1 MEFVSE
7 SPLLPSPPSD
17 GAVGGGRSEGESFVV
32 SEFIER
38 LVVAIIT
45 CVFAIVGTPIGAV
58 TGAVI
63 GIATETGLFRGAGI
77 GAISGAVFSVEAV
90 ESSVALWHSSD
101 SGIWSILYVFDIIC
115 SLLSGRIVREKVGPA
130 VLSAVQSQVPVE
142 LNLTELY
149 KLYET
154 LISILMNIL
163 SINFMQMSA
172 LESVYAEAPDI
183 FETGGTRGM
192 SKDSVESLPKLKMSS
207 DNIMDC
213 SGERICCSVCLQDI
227 QVGETA
233 RSLPYC
239 QHVFHLPCIDSWL
252 FRHGSC
258 PLCRRDM

>member
-130 VLSAVQSQVPVE
+130 VLSAVQSQ
-142 LNLTELY
+142 
-149 KLYET
+149 
-154 LISILMNIL
+154 
-163 SINFMQMSA
+163 MSA

>member
-1 MEFVSE
+1 MDFVTA
-7 SPLLPSPPSD
+7 SPPLSSPPND
-17 GAVGGGRSEGESFVV
+17 GVVGGGRSEGESFMA
-32 SEFIER
+32 SELVER
-38 LVVAIIT
+38 LVVGVIT

-63 GIATETGLFRGAGI
+63 GLATETGLFRGAGI

-101 SGIWSILYVFDIIC
+101 SGIWSILYVIDIIC

-130 VLSAVQSQVPVE
+130 VLSAVQSQ
-142 LNLTELY
+142 
-149 KLYET
+149 
-154 LISILMNIL
+154 MN
-163 SINFMQMSA
+163 A
-172 LESVYAEAPDI
+172 LESPYVEAPDI

-192 SKDSVESLPKLKMSS
+192 SKDSVESLPKLKISS

-213 SGERICCSVCLQDI
+213 SGEKICCSVCLQDV

-258 PLCRRDM
+258 PLCRRDI